1 MYGLWDII
9 PIISKA
15 INYLHENP
23 PPTDSEEVL
32 AAYLDTIPFD
42 VGSDE
47 WCFTV
52 LILIKQVP
60 FTSRSNI
67 YDYYDDNEN
76 KFMRLLAKDQSAKDA
91 FIENGIVCGQCL
103 KIFPTNRCSKCKVL
117 KYCSRECQAS
127 HWEVHKKQC
136 RKDRLKP
143 STEHERS
150 TRKRWVEENGSAAL
164 FVRHHVYPRY
174 QDMTNYIGTI
184 PSFYTESVHNTL
196 FKPVYNKVGTNTYTV
211 YGKELGETLF
221 RDHGGIE
228 TLRAAESIIP
238 SVIQNYPLTTNDH
251 ETEYQQKL
259 IAEVLARRILASS
272 WDGIGGW
279 MS

>member
-1 MYGLWDII
+1 
-9 PIISKA
+9 
-15 INYLHENP
+15 
-23 PPTDSEEVL
+23 
-32 AAYLDTIPFD
+32 
-42 VGSDE
+42 
-47 WCFTV
+47 
-52 LILIKQVP
+52 
-60 FTSRSNI
+60 
-67 YDYYDDNEN
+67 
-76 KFMRLLAKDQSAKDA
+76 MRLLAKDQSAKDA
-91 FIENGIVCGQCL
+91 LIENGIVCGQCL
-103 KIFPTNRCSKCKVL
+103 KISPTNRCSKCKIL
-117 KYCSRECQAS
+117 KYCSKECQAS

-150 TRKRWVEENGSAAL
+150 TRKRWVEENGCAVL

-228 TLRAAESIIP
+228 TLYAAESIIP

-251 ETEYQQKL
+251 ETEYQQKM
-259 IAEVLARRILASS
+259 IAEVLARRIMSSS